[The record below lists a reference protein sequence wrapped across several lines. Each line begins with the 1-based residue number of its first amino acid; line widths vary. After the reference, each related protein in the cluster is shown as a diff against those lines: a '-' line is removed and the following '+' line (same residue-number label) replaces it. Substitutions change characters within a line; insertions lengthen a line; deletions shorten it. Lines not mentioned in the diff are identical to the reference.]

1 MSRRRWALPLFVA
14 ALVVFW
20 GGLGLSGALFPERE
34 GDRIYAWSAQDA
46 AEVRQVVVDVPD
58 ADWMRTELT
67 WSTDEPPQLQSSEPA
82 YAAPRLVLVREG
94 EVLYIRANP
103 QAHDGQA
110 HDVRRSYARRLQ
122 LRLPMQ
128 VVKVTGRMLELNPGP
143 APRRLELQ
151 GDQVEVMSSRL
162 NNDIEHLL
170 VVGLGVRCGRE
181 SGLTV
186 QASRVQALEVDVLR
200 GAVSLDDFGHL
211 PAVPV
216 RGPQDVVLK
225 VDQIGKLGQ
234 VRWSEMP
241 AEREAALQAIA
252 DPWRGDTDDECN
264 CGTRRISAKSG
275 TCARQS
281 SATSYQN

>member
-1 MSRRRWALPLFVA
+1 MSRRRWALPLIVA

-170 VVGLGVRCGRE
+170 VVGLGVR
-181 SGLTV
+181 
-186 QASRVQALEVDVLR
+186 
-200 GAVSLDDFGHL
+200 
-211 PAVPV
+211 
-216 RGPQDVVLK
+216 
-225 VDQIGKLGQ
+225 
-234 VRWSEMP
+234 
-241 AEREAALQAIA
+241 
-252 DPWRGDTDDECN
+252 
-264 CGTRRISAKSG
+264 
-275 TCARQS
+275 
-281 SATSYQN
+281 